1 MQILLVLNAGSS
13 SLKFQVFDQD
23 DISRPLATGRITGIG
38 TQPVFSIAGE
48 QAELPTSIDQSQALE
63 RILAWVERQPEDW
76 QLSAI
81 GHRIVHGGNLLSHQL
96 LDESVIE
103 KLDAL
108 VPLAPLHQP
117 HHLHAIRYLRR
128 RYPNLPQVG
137 CFDTVFHAGQKPLHK
152 AFAIPRS
159 YFNDGIKRYGFHGLS
174 YEWMT
179 HRLRE
184 NDPKLYQGRIVAAH
198 LGNGA
203 SLCAIQNGKSIVTTM
218 GMTAIDGLPMGTRS
232 GAIDAGAMLYLI
244 RERGMSPEAVEHMLS
259 YESGL
264 LGLSGLSNDM
274 RELRAA
280 ENSNADAAFAIQF
293 FTQKVIQNIAA
304 MAAAMGGMDALL
316 LSGGIGENDE
326 KLAADINVGL
336 QFMPAYE
343 KRVIPANEE
352 AMIAIHTQAIIRQM
366 AG

>member
-23 DISRPLATGRITGIG
+23 NISRPLAKGRVTGIG
-38 TQPVFSIAGE
+38 TKPIFAISGE
-48 QAELPTSIDQSQALE
+48 QAEMPASVDQSQALE
-63 RILAWVERQPEDW
+63 RIIAWLERQEGW

-81 GHRIVHGGNLLSHQL
+81 AHRIVHGGNLLSHQL
-96 LDESVIE
+96 LDENLIE
-103 KLDAL
+103 KLETL

-117 HHLHAIRYLRR
+117 HHLHAIRYLRC

-152 AFAIPRS
+152 AFAIPHS

-174 YEWMT
+174 YEWLA
-179 HRLRE
+179 HRLHKDHPE
-184 NDPKLYQGRIVAAH
+184 LYSGRVVAAH

-203 SLCAIQNGKSIVTTM
+203 SLCAIQNGKSVITTM

-244 RERGMSPEAVEHMLS
+244 RERGMSAEAVEHMLS

-280 ENSNADAAFAIQF
+280 QDKNADAAFAIQF

-304 MAAAMGGMDALL
+304 MAAAMGGMDALV

-326 KLAADINVGL
+326 QLAGDIHAGL
-336 QFMPAYE
+336 QFMPGYE
-343 KRVIPANEE
+343 TLILPANEE
-352 AMIAIHTQAIIRQM
+352 AMIATHAQAIIQHK